1 MVAAD
6 SFMASRRAF
15 LGSHILALIL
25 VSICLVNWD
34 FNSNL
39 SFPELDQ
46 VCMLARY
53 HPHRSFN
60 FFDFNFHTLVEERRH
75 FGSSLYRGGGY
86 LSFRMSLSEF
96 GVYLPAQVSGKIA
109 ILRLFSK
116 LIKKTSSPT
125 IMELLYYRYYLKSL
139 RDMSTQDCIIMS
151 RIFLN
156 INQKRL
162 RQHRSCVTQLLQ
174 FVHPTAKSLDAGIQT
189 DVIYVD
195 MAKAFNKVPHEKLLY
210 KLEMVGVRGQLL
222 AWFRS
227 YLTNRRH
234 RTVIE
239 GYASDWRYVPSGVP
253 QGSIIGPL
261 LFLIFI
267 NDITVNIDADTNMPL
282 YADDAKCFRELL
294 SLDDHDALQK
304 DLYSIEDWSD
314 LYRYVL

>member
-1 MVAAD
+1 MSESEILTTLQSLNPSKSSGPD
-6 SFMASRRAF
+6 GIPSR
-15 LGSHILALIL
+15 LLKELAPEISS
-25 VSICLVNWD
+25 SITCI
-34 FNSNL
+34 FNKSL
-39 SFPELDQ
+39 YEGSFPSNWKDCKADQ
-46 VCMLARY
+46 KDIV
-53 HPHRSFN
+53 SN
-60 FFDFNFHTLVEERRH
+60 
-75 FGSSLYRGGGY
+75 YRGIALLPI
-86 LSFRMSLSEF
+86 LSKVLERHVHTRL
-96 GVYLPAQVSGKIA
+96 YHHVS
-109 ILRLFSK
+109 
-116 LIKKTSSPT
+116 
-125 IMELLYYRYYLKSL
+125 
-139 RDMSTQDCIIMS
+139 D
-151 RIFLN
+151 FLN
-156 INQKRL
+156 VNQHGF

-174 FVHPTAKSLDAGIQT
+174 FVHSTAKSLDAGIQT

-195 MAKAFNKVPHEKLLY
+195 MAKAFDKVPHEKLLY

-239 GYASDWRYVPSGVP
+239 GYASDRRYVPPGVP

-261 LFLIFI
+261 LFLIFV